1 MNKECFEISLRRKIV
16 NLTFLTSRVG
26 ILFKRSDW
34 LVIEGCAWGRNGEF
48 SGLCLSSVLSDA
60 FLFHAR
66 FPVWVKSFIASADY
80 CVLKNLLKN
89 TGPKTFY
96 SI

>member
-1 MNKECFEISLRRKIV
+1 MENFRGFARRV
-16 NLTFLTSRVG
+16 YSQT
-26 ILFKRSDW
+26 LF
-34 LVIEGCAWGRNGEF
+34 F
-48 SGLCLSSVLSDA
+48 
-60 FLFHAR
+60 FYAR